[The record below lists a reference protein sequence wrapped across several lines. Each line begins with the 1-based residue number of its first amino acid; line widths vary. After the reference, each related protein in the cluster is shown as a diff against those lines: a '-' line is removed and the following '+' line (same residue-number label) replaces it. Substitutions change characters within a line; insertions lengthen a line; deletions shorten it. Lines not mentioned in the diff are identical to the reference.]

1 MKTPTADVMQIMC
14 FARAATRFA
23 PRGDDLHDLFTFHRD
38 GGRER
43 GIKTMRMARDRF
55 EMSDGRGYRGA
66 PPATAERLAAALD
79 RDQIRIA
86 YQPKVSLTTGHLIGV
101 EALARWTD
109 AECGVVLPHT
119 FIPIAERSGLIGRLT
134 ICVMQHSLETC
145 ATLRRMHP
153 DATVAV
159 NLSPLVLNDP
169 MLPGEIA
176 DLLERAD
183 VAPNALVAEITESRA
198 ITEMKVV
205 GDTLARL
212 RRHGVGCSIDDFGTG
227 YASLLA
233 LLRMPFT
240 ELKID
245 RAFVAACAQ
254 DRDAWKIVNATIRL
268 GQELDLNVVAEGIET
283 EIVER
288 RLRDGGCE
296 VGQGYRYGRPMS
308 EAALIGAAREG
319 NLTTLL

>member
-1 MKTPTADVMQIMC
+1 MHMS
-14 FARAATRFA
+14 
-23 PRGDDLHDLFTFHRD
+23 H
-38 GGRER
+38 
-43 GIKTMRMARDRF
+43 DRF
-55 EMSDGRGYRGA
+55 EMNDGSGRRGA

-79 RDQIRIA
+79 RDEIRIA
-86 YQPKVSLTTGHLIGV
+86 YQPKVSLTTGNLIGV

-134 ICVMQHSLETC
+134 ICVMRHSLETC
-145 ATLRRMHP
+145 AALRRLYP
-153 DATVAV
+153 EATVAV
-159 NLSPLVLNDP
+159 NVSPLVLHDP

-176 DLLERAD
+176 EMLEQAE
-183 VAPNALVAEITESRA
+183 VAPNALVAEITESCA
-198 ITEMKVV
+198 VTETKVV

-227 YASLLA
+227 YASLLS

-245 RAFVAACAQ
+245 RAFVSQCAR
-254 DRDAWKIVNATIRL
+254 DKDAWKIVHATIRL
-268 GQELDLNVVAEGIET
+268 AQELDLNVVAEGIET

-308 EAALIGAAREG
+308 ETALIGAATDG
-319 NLTTLL
+319 VLTTLM